1 MTLTPI
7 EALQYI
13 IILYAISFIIVIAG
27 FYVDFEGETLEEF
40 KNHLFYRRYDE
51 DCSNFFIATLPMLNV
66 IVAIVFSIIGIYRLI
81 ILPFNIINKSFNIW
95 NRIKNLKIKKRK

>member
-51 DCSNFFIATLPMLNV
+51 DCSNFFIATLPTLNV

>member
-40 KNHLFYRRYDE
+40 KNHLFYKRYDE

>member
-1 MTLTPI
+1 MTLTLI

>member
-40 KNHLFYRRYDE
+40 KNHLFYRRLE
-51 DCSNFFIATLPMLNV
+51 
-66 IVAIVFSIIGIYRLI
+66 
-81 ILPFNIINKSFNIW
+81 
-95 NRIKNLKIKKRK
+95 

>member
-1 MTLTPI
+1 MTPI
-7 EALQYI
+7 EALQYT

-40 KNHLFYRRYDE
+40 KTYLFYRRYEDE
-51 DCSNFFIATLPMLNV
+51 CSNFFIAIFPMLNV
-66 IVAIVFSIIGIYRLI
+66 MVAIIFSIIGIYRLI
-81 ILPFNIINKSFNIW
+81 ILPFKMINESFNIW

>member
-13 IILYAISFIIVIAG
+13 IILYAIPFIIVIAG

-40 KNHLFYRRYDE
+40 KNHLFNRRYDE

>member
-7 EALQYI
+7 KALQYI

>member
-81 ILPFNIINKSFNIW
+81 ILPFKIINKSFNIW
-95 NRIKNLKIKKRK
+95 NRIKNLKIKKT

>member
-1 MTLTPI
+1 MTPI
-7 EALQYI
+7 ETLQYI
-13 IILYAISFIIVIAG
+13 IMLYAISFIIVIAG

-51 DCSNFFIATLPMLNV
+51 DCSNFHIATFPMLNI
-66 IVAIVFSIIGIYRLI
+66 IVAIVFLIIGTYKLI

-95 NRIKNLKIKKRK
+95 NRIKSLKIKKRK

>member
-81 ILPFNIINKSFNIW
+81 ILPFKIINKSFNIW

>member
-1 MTLTPI
+1 MILTPI

-13 IILYAISFIIVIAG
+13 IILYVISFIIVIAG
-27 FYVDFEGETLEEF
+27 FYVDFKGETLEEF
-40 KNHLFYRRYDE
+40 KDHLFYRRYDE
-51 DCSNFFIATLPMLNV
+51 DCSNFLIATLPMLNV

>member
-7 EALQYI
+7 ETLQYI

>member
-1 MTLTPI
+1 MIPI
-7 EALQYI
+7 EVLQYT

-40 KNHLFYRRYDE
+40 KTYLFYRRYGD
-51 DCSNFFIATLPMLNV
+51 DCSNFFIAIIPMLNV
-66 IVAIVFSIIGIYRLI
+66 MVAIIFSIIGIYRLI
-81 ILPFNIINKSFNIW
+81 ILPFKMINESFNIW

>member
-13 IILYAISFIIVIAG
+13 IILYAISFIIVIVG